1 MAEPTTS
8 SGTQAQILDAVLSCL
23 AEGGIAGVSMRA
35 VATEADVSLGLLNYH
50 FSGKHALIARAV
62 QMACDRLLAHSMA
75 SIDGV
80 SCPDERVRMFI
91 RGTMTEEFLSSQYLR
106 LRLVI
111 WAAGRLDPE
120 IGKVDL
126 RFYYEYVE
134 RLTELTLKARPGL
147 SAVVARERAVD
158 VSLTQN
164 GLWLNW
170 ARFEDCEALERGL
183 QRCEAIALGDG

>member
-1 MAEPTTS
+1 MAEPRTI
-8 SGTQAQILDAVLSCL
+8 SGTQEQILDAVLSCL
-23 AEGGIAGVSMRA
+23 AKGGIAGVSMRA

-50 FSGKHALIARAV
+50 FSGKQALIVAAV
-62 QMACDRLLAHSMA
+62 QMACGRLLAESMV

-80 SCPDERVRMFI
+80 TGADERVRTFI
-91 RGTMTEEFLSSQYLR
+91 RGTMAEDFLSSEYRR

-111 WAAGRLDPE
+111 WAAGRQDPE
-120 IGKVDL
+120 IGKTDL
-126 RFYYEYVE
+126 KFYCEYVD
-134 RLTELTLKARPGL
+134 RMTEMILEARPEL
-147 SAVVARERAVD
+147 STTGARERAVD

-170 ARFEDCEALERGL
+170 ARFGDREVLERGL

>member
-1 MAEPTTS
+1 MT
-8 SGTQAQILDAVLSCL
+8 
-23 AEGGIAGVSMRA
+23 MRV

-50 FSGKHALIARAV
+50 FSGKQALIGAALQV
-62 QMACDRLLAHSMA
+62 ACDRLLVESMV
-75 SIDGV
+75 SMDGV
-80 SCPDERVRMFI
+80 TGADERVRTFI
-91 RGTMTEEFLSSQYLR
+91 RGTMAEEFLSSENRR

-120 IGKVDL
+120 IGKTDL
-126 RFYYEYVE
+126 KFYCEYVD
-134 RLTELTLKARPGL
+134 RMTEMILQARPEL
-147 SAVVARERAVD
+147 SATGARERVVD

-170 ARFEDCEALERGL
+170 ARFGDREALERGL

>member
-1 MAEPTTS
+1 MAEPRTI
-8 SGTQAQILDAVLSCL
+8 SGTQEQILDAVLSCL
-23 AEGGIAGVSMRA
+23 AKGGIAGVSMRA

-50 FSGKHALIARAV
+50 FSGKQALIVAAV
-62 QMACDRLLAHSMA
+62 QMACGRLLAQSMV

-80 SCPDERVRMFI
+80 TGADERVRTFI
-91 RGTMTEEFLSSQYLR
+91 RGTMAEDFLSSEYRR

-111 WAAGRLDPE
+111 WAAGRQDPE
-120 IGKVDL
+120 IGKTDL
-126 RFYYEYVE
+126 KFYCEYVD
-134 RLTELTLKARPGL
+134 RMTEMILEARPEL
-147 SAVVARERAVD
+147 STTGARERAVD

-170 ARFEDCEALERGL
+170 ARFGDREVLERGL